1 MARSDTRVECERGGR
16 EVGNGAHELDVDEE
30 LRACRQRDDRTERH
44 VACDERDGDSAVP
57 LDRPVRGGARESGC
71 DAVPC
76 AGPIRGRELEP
87 AAVAHKVDRGVA
99 RPGEAGEL
107 ARHELRLRPA
117 VGSEPARKLEQRI
130 SNVHDRPETRARRG
144 RSGSVGEL
152 RRLLVHTA
160 LGTVAYIERPAAA
173 AKTCASPAVHPFG
186 EAPAVCRSEHFDCS
200 YAEIEGFSS
209 GRRRARGTQPGLVRG
224 DGRALSPASV
234 ACAPVLPALPSPS
247 PRRRGRVA
255 ADVPAGTPGTW
266 TRREARGRD
275 DVAPDDRAEC
285 VLDADRRAEPSRPD
299 RVSGGSSCPR
309 GVGRRRARARG
320 DAGGERGDR
329 SVARAS
335 ASRPFLREWQQP
347 RTARSLRCS
356 GRARRLSRH
365 SYSGAR
371 VARGSAR
378 RTEAAQ
384 ARWSATPPVCSA
396 GSGRCPASGF
406 RSSLRA

>member
-117 VGSEPARKLEQRI
+117 VGSEPARELEQRV
-130 SNVHDRPETRARRG
+130 SNVHDRPKTRARRG
-144 RSGSVGEL
+144 LSRSVGEL

-160 LGTVAYIERPAAA
+160 VGRLRTSRDLPRPRKLALRRRF
-173 AKTCASPAVHPFG
+173 TRSG

-247 PRRRGRVA
+247 RRRRGRVA
-255 ADVPAGTPGTW
+255 ADVPAGTPGAW

-309 GVGRRRARARG
+309 GVGRRR
-320 DAGGERGDR
+320 
-329 SVARAS
+329 SPS
-335 ASRPFLREWQQP
+335 SR
-347 RTARSLRCS
+347 
-356 GRARRLSRH
+356 RR
-365 SYSGAR
+365 
-371 VARGSAR
+371 
-378 RTEAAQ
+378 
-384 ARWSATPPVCSA
+384 RW
-396 GSGRCPASGF
+396 
-406 RSSLRA
+406 